1 MYLMFFILSVGAS
14 IDITYA
20 KHAKE
25 FFWTF
30 LWINYR

>member
-25 FFWTF
+25 FF
-30 LWINYR
+30 